1 MCKCKYAE
9 LLLTDLCVSFEGK
22 NNGSA
27 EDDDKLSDEDE
38 DGKITDDDDG
48 ESELDN
54 DRDLSGI
61 DNSDEDE

>member
-38 DGKITDDDDG
+38 DDG